1 MKKSAL
7 EIVLSS
13 PEEYEGDDVTEDQMD
28 AADVLQ
34 QALEEKDSEAIVEA
48 FKAMIYL
55 CKG

>member
-7 EIVLSS
+7 EIVLAS
-13 PEEYEGDDVTEDQMD
+13 PEYEEDDVTEDQMD

-48 FKAMIYL
+48 FKAMLYL